1 MSNGIDQLELKRLE
15 EERSHVIRDIISYVA
30 GHVDMNEL
38 KYGCTLNRLVFKIR
52 KCIDTYDLRDVIQPD
67 MLNISSIIA
76 GLMADGYLMDNID
89 SRGQYDCVVTKKGKK
104 IGMGRYTTSD
114 GMIKITVSSAA
125 ADMVIRNIQNGRYAD
140 VQTPYITRRKEYA

>member
-1 MSNGIDQLELKRLE
+1 MSNGIDHLELVRLE
-15 EERSHVIRDIISYVA
+15 DERIHIIRDIIYYVA
-30 GHVDMNEL
+30 RHVDKMEFKN
-38 KYGCTLNRLVFKIR
+38 GCTLNRLVFKIR
-52 KCIDTYDLRDVIQPD
+52 ECIDTYDLRDVIQPD

-76 GLMADGYLMDNID
+76 WLTADGYLMDNID

-125 ADMVIRNIQNGRYAD
+125 ADMVIRNIQNGRYTAI
-140 VQTPYITRRKEYA
+140 Q